1 MSEDT
6 ASRIFLAI
14 LLIGFTY
21 FGIGNFIK
29 ISGQDSTKLSVTFR
43 PKFSF
48 FLAILVSAFF
58 FGLVYGTFV
67 FNPIKQIACEHS
79 SPNASTVSTDLNNQ
93 KKTNLIDCK
102 LTEFYWFNSERNS
115 KLISNILEANLDKL
129 LRDKIIIK
137 GEDLSV
143 YEYRISF
150 ITQTENIP
158 ITDYISDNQKGEKL
172 RLLTLSI
179 NKLFNNKEEQGFLGI
194 IDDRDIAYTG
204 FAGIIFLL
212 IIILLLTLTGLFI
225 NFTFDEETNL
235 VTVSR
240 YRCFGIFGKNVSE
253 YSFDEIIDI
262 KNELVDLGDSGYG
275 SQVFLVVS
283 DGEIKLNPIGMIS
296 KYIKGDYVVMTI
308 KKFLGR
314 WK

>member
-1 MSEDT
+1 
-6 ASRIFLAI
+6 
-14 LLIGFTY
+14 
-21 FGIGNFIK
+21 
-29 ISGQDSTKLSVTFR
+29 
-43 PKFSF
+43 
-48 FLAILVSAFF
+48 
-58 FGLVYGTFV
+58 V

-79 SPNASTVSTDLNNQ
+79 LPNASTVSADLNNQ
-93 KKTNLIDCK
+93 KKANLIDCK
-102 LTEFYWFNSERNS
+102 FTEFYWFNYERKS
-115 KLISNILEANLDKL
+115 KLISNILEANLEKI
-129 LRDKIIIK
+129 LRDKILIK

-143 YEYRISF
+143 YKYRILLT
-150 ITQTENIP
+150 TQTENIP
-158 ITDYISDNQKGEKL
+158 ITDYTSVRYRGEKL
-172 RLLTLSI
+172 QLLTSSI
-179 NKLFNNKEEQGFLGI
+179 NDFFSNSDEQRFLGI

-212 IIILLLTLTGLFI
+212 IIILLLTFTGLFI
-225 NFTFDEETNL
+225 NFTFDKETNL